1 MQANVLQMILRYGK
15 QLLFA
20 ILVIASVLCINF
32 YARESQTGPLHSFQQ
47 QIRQVLSPL
56 LYASSGIVLAEKN
69 IATKADDMLAKPE
82 TLTALQEQN
91 EALRQSLAQL
101 EEYRAE
107 AQRLEELLKLKDRYA
122 LEGVAARIVGR
133 GSELYSDDLLL
144 DKGSDDGVLL
154 GQAVM
159 GPTGVVGQIIA
170 VNAHSSLLRQLTSR
184 QSGVAVM
191 VQSSKVEGVV
201 RGSLQGLMYL
211 QDVPLDA
218 QIKVGDVLVT
228 SGLGGA
234 YPQGLMVG
242 TVVSV
247 EARQGNAAPKILVSK
262 NDTPSPLQEVFIIST
277 MGSSASGKQDKGKK
291 EANA

>member
-1 MQANVLQMILRYGK
+1 MLFRYGK

-20 ILVIASVLCINF
+20 ILVMASILMISL
-32 YARESQTGPLHSFQQ
+32 YARESQTGSLHAFQQ
-47 QIRQVLSPL
+47 QMRQVLSPFQ
-56 LYASSGIVLAEKN
+56 YASSSIVLAEKN
-69 IATKADDMLAKPE
+69 IAAKADDMLAKPE
-82 TLTALQEQN
+82 TLNALQEQN
-91 EALRQSLAQL
+91 ESLRQSIAQL

-133 GSELYSDDLLL
+133 GPELYSDDLLL
-144 DKGSDDGVLL
+144 DKGSDDGVAL

-159 GPTGVVGQIIA
+159 GPTGVVGQIIG

-184 QSGVAVM
+184 QSGVAVSI
-191 VQSSKVEGVV
+191 QSSKVEGVV

-211 QDVPLDA
+211 QDFPLDA

-247 EARQGNAAPKILVSK
+247 EARQGSAAPKILVSS
-262 NDTPSPLQEVFIIST
+262 NDTPSPLQEVFIVSK
-277 MGSSASGKQDKGKK
+277 MGSSSADKQDKNKK
-291 EANA
+291 GEDV